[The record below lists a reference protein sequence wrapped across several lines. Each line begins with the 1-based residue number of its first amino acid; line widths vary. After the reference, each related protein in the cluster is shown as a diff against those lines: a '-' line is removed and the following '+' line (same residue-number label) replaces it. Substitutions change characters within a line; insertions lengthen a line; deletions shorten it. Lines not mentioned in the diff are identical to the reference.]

1 MFDESSICLR
11 HILRKIDDADDDTQV
26 TEAERTIFYMNLPT
40 HGYNTE
46 DPTFEMLDHAT
57 LSGAVYYSAFTKLAK
72 SGIKDFETSSKLMCN
87 LGAMIDQV
95 VG

>member
-46 DPTFEMLDHAT
+46 DPTFEMLDHTT
-57 LSGAVYYSAFTKLAK
+57 LSRAVYHSAFTKLAK
-72 SGIKDFETSSKLMCN
+72 SSIEDFETSSKLMRD
-87 LGAMIDQV
+87 LGAVID
-95 VG
+95 